1 MSSFFC
7 LRYNLR
13 VNYLRYFLVLFL
25 ISSCGGGGG
34 GGAPPVPF
42 AITLAPNSIS
52 INEDSTYSGSL
63 TATANEVVTL
73 QYTLVNSTSNGS
85 LAFGSDASINY
96 EPNNNYK

>member
-1 MSSFFC
+1 M
-7 LRYNLR
+7 
-13 VNYLRYFLVLFL
+13 NYLRYLLVLFL

-85 LAFGSDASINY
+85 LAFGADASKNY
-96 EPNNNYK
+96 EPNNNYFGQD